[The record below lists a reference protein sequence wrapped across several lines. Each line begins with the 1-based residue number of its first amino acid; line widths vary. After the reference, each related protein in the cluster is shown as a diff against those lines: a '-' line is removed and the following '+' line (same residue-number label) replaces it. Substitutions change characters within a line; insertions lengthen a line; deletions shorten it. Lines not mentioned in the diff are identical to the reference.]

1 MLLRVLVRYTLIT
14 CISNIS
20 SLTLPVFL
28 SASYFGEVPLLVI
41 FPFAMG
47 ALSLGFGFNF
57 GFLCGSSNYF
67 AVLLEVPLLSLA
79 LRETSDLINHQH
91 LMLPSLISTSTARS
105 IANSLGIFSILCLFI
120 VHHKDL
126 VA

>member
-1 MLLRVLVRYTLIT
+1 
-14 CISNIS
+14 
-20 SLTLPVFL
+20 LTLPVFL
-28 SASYFGEVPLLVI
+28 SASYFEEVPLLVI

-57 GFLCGSSNYF
+57 GFLCGSSNCF

-91 LMLPSLISTSTARS
+91 LMLPSLISTSAACS
-105 IANSLGIFSILCLFI
+105 IMNSLEI
-120 VHHKDL
+120 VYLLL
-126 VA
+126 VYSLSQRSSSLVIVTRELYQSPLYSEV